1 MKYLIIVTLFLTG
14 CSLYKPDYRKPRTV
28 EISKSRSLEKME
40 LKGIDENASFTSKE
54 NLNFEMIELTIHV
67 LIEDLSPL

>member
-1 MKYLIIVTLFLTG
+1 
-14 CSLYKPDYRKPRTV
+14 V

-54 NLNFEMIELTIHV
+54 I
-67 LIEDLSPL
+67 